1 MAANTHVAAQLLPW
15 YHKQEFVDARD
26 NVVPPGG
33 RTRYGEFPVAFPN
46 LVQTD
51 MKAVKKRR
59 VGPHSPTDVT
69 AFHWG

>member
-1 MAANTHVAAQLLPW
+1 M
-15 YHKQEFVDARD
+15 DARD
-26 NVVPPGG
+26 NVIPPGG
-33 RTRYGEFPVAFPN
+33 RTRYGKVLIAVPN

-51 MKAVKKRR
+51 MKVVKKRR